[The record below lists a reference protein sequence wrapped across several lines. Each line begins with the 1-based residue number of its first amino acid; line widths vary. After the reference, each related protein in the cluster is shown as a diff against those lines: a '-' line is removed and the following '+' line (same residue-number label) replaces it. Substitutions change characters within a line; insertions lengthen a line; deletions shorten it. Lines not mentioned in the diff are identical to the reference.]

1 MVKRSLSIM
10 LICMLSFLTC
20 VAQTNTATPGEPAK
34 QTAKL
39 TRAELLKPQPAKANY
54 QKDAYKQK
62 KEKDGLSKTDK
73 VLLWGGIIV
82 VAAVVTGLIIW
93 QGGKIKTGS
102 TTVIATP

>member
-1 MVKRSLSIM
+1 MLKRSLSIM
-10 LICMLSFLTC
+10 LICLLSFLTC
-20 VAQTNTATPGEPAK
+20 VAQTNTATPREPAK
-34 QTAKL
+34 QTAKIS
-39 TRAELLKPQPAKANY
+39 RSELLKTQPSKPDFR
-54 QKDAYKQK
+54 KDAYKQK

-102 TTVIATP
+102 TTVITTP